1 VSSEKKPKQWK
12 ILSARLIQKVNGF
25 KQEIAMAVFQ
35 DDLSLINGES
45 ILVQEVTT
53 SDSRK
58 DAYIAMLEERA
69 ELLRVALEFYSNNKK
84 VSWWIKGGDKYGVT
98 DNFDWNGEIQDE
110 PYEVAEKALNQCAQ
124 IRARFEESGK
134 V

>member
-1 VSSEKKPKQWK
+1 MIERK
-12 ILSARLIQKVNGF
+12 
-25 KQEIAMAVFQ
+25 EINK
-35 DDLSLINGES
+35 LNEL
-45 ILVQEVTT
+45 

-98 DNFDWNGEIQDE
+98 CEFDWNGEIQDE
-110 PYEVAEKALNQCAQ
+110 PYEVAEKALNQCAE
-124 IRARFEESGK
+124 IRARFEEGR
-134 V
+134 